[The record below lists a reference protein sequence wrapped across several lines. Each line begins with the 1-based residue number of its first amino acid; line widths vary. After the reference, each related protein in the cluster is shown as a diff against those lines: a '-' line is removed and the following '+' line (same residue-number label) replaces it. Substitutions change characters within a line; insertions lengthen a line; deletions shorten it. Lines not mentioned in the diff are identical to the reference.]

1 MESDTDTN
9 DNGFIYV
16 CIYTVEIHCI
26 HCKGIK
32 TNKNI
37 ENNEK

>member
-1 MESDTDTN
+1 MVTN

-16 CIYTVEIHCI
+16 CTYTVEIHYI

-32 TNKNI
+32 TNKNV